1 MADFGYAGEILKVDL
16 SAGIVTRLSTAEY
29 ADRFLGGRGVAAK
42 IYWDVVPPQTGAFD
56 PENCLIYITGPVT
69 GFNRLAGCRW
79 QVCGKSPAMHP
90 QVFSY
95 ANLGGKWG
103 AMLKNAGYDG
113 VG

>member
-16 SAGIVTRLSTAEY
+16 SAGIVTRLPTAEY

-42 IYWDVVPPQTGAFD
+42 ISWDVVPPQTGAFD

-79 QVCGKSPAMHP
+79 QVCGESAAMDP
-90 QVFSY
+90 GGVSY
-95 ANLGGKWG
+95 AHLGGRGGNWRE
-103 AMLKNAGYDG
+103 
-113 VG
+113 